1 MSSLSFS
8 KTSHLDWSVLSV
20 DGQIDSKTV
29 GQFQDALNQISV
41 DVLRLAIDLTK
52 VTFMSSAGLRALLVI
67 HNKASAQGTTLSFVG
82 INDDIQDVMRVTG
95 FLEHF
100 TLVSTLDD
108 LAVVT

>member
-41 DVLRLAIDLTK
+41 DSLRLAIDLTK